1 LYGFGAVAFGVK
13 DNGFS
18 YFLMFYY
25 NQVLGL
31 PGSLAGSA
39 IFIAMMIDA
48 ACDPVI
54 GFWSDNTRS
63 RLGRRHPFMYAAALP
78 VAIVYFFIWN
88 PPELGEFWLFVYLT
102 VAATLVRLF
111 VSIYE
116 TPSTAIVAE
125 LTEDYD
131 ERTRLLSL
139 RYMFGWAGGLTMA
152 FLMWRYFMVE
162 YGVTGHTTFEAY
174 GAVGAV
180 VMFAAV
186 ALSAGGLHREI
197 PHLHQPPPRQRFRL
211 GAIVRQIGVTLSNR
225 NFLSLFM
232 AGLFAAVGAGVATN
246 FDTYI
251 NTHFWEFTPEQ
262 VSWIVLALFLSAGL
276 AANLSPLV
284 TRRFDK
290 KATAIGIYAVSIVW
304 GAAPIVLRLLGW
316 FPENHTPWLFPIMV
330 VHTILSVTLIIMF
343 GIVQS
348 SMLADVV
355 EDSEISTG
363 RREEGL
369 FFAARTFAAKATSGV
384 GTLFAGIALDLIA
397 FPRGAAPGTVPDEA
411 VFNLGLIYGPMLMVF
426 YLLALGAMCFYR
438 ISRRGHGDNLRT
450 LRRVESGAT

>member
-1 LYGFGAVAFGVK
+1 
-13 DNGFS
+13 
-18 YFLMFYY
+18 
-25 NQVLGL
+25 
-31 PGSLAGSA
+31 
-39 IFIAMMIDA
+39 
-48 ACDPVI
+48 
-54 GFWSDNTRS
+54 
-63 RLGRRHPFMYAAALP
+63 
-78 VAIVYFFIWN
+78 
-88 PPELGEFWLFVYLT
+88 
-102 VAATLVRLF
+102 
-111 VSIYE
+111 
-116 TPSTAIVAE
+116 
-125 LTEDYD
+125 
-131 ERTRLLSL
+131 
-139 RYMFGWAGGLTMA
+139 
-152 FLMWRYFMVE
+152 
-162 YGVTGHTTFEAY
+162 
-174 GAVGAV
+174 
-180 VMFAAV
+180 
-186 ALSAGGLHREI
+186 
-197 PHLHQPPPRQRFRL
+197 
-211 GAIVRQIGVTLSNR
+211 
-225 NFLSLFM
+225 
-232 AGLFAAVGAGVATN
+232 
-246 FDTYI
+246 
-251 NTHFWEFTPEQ
+251 
-262 VSWIVLALFLSAGL
+262 
-276 AANLSPLV
+276 
-284 TRRFDK
+284 
-290 KATAIGIYAVSIVW
+290 VSIVW